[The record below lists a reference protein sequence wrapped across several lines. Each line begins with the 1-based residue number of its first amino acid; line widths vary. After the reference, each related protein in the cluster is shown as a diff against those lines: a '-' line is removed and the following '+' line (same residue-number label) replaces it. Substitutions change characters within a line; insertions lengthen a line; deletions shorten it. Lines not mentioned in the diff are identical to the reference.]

1 MNIRKIALFASIA
14 TPTFFMAPAQC
25 MAEENMEDAI
35 AATEREPEPLT
46 EEGRKWLSVHAMADI
61 ESAYICRG
69 YIWDTRP
76 YSAQEITGEADFG
89 DLGRV
94 SATAWSMSSLS
105 GSGNSSSISRYA
117 YAEID
122 YLLRY
127 SIDMPITEDWRLQ
140 NTVIRQWVT
149 NPGYRRAH
157 TLCDWQVMQ
166 ILHNPYITPYWR
178 LRYIHH
184 PRQSAYWCVGARR
197 SFELMEGLDFTI
209 DFFGDLGDHRHYRG
223 LYGPKEDGGRYHA
236 GLQALNLIFR
246 LDYKLMEHVSLF
258 GFIGE
263 FCLVNRGA
271 RHAIKASNAKEAK
284 RDITYAGL
292 GIAIDF

>member
-94 SATAWSMSSLS
+94 SATAWSMSSKS
-105 GSGNSSSISRYA
+105 AISA
-117 YAEID
+117 
-122 YLLRY
+122 
-127 SIDMPITEDWRLQ
+127 
-140 NTVIRQWVT
+140 
-149 NPGYRRAH
+149 
-157 TLCDWQVMQ
+157 
-166 ILHNPYITPYWR
+166 
-178 LRYIHH
+178 
-184 PRQSAYWCVGARR
+184 AR
-197 SFELMEGLDFTI
+197 
-209 DFFGDLGDHRHYRG
+209 
-223 LYGPKEDGGRYHA
+223 
-236 GLQALNLIFR
+236 
-246 LDYKLMEHVSLF
+246 
-258 GFIGE
+258 
-263 FCLVNRGA
+263 
-271 RHAIKASNAKEAK
+271 
-284 RDITYAGL
+284 
-292 GIAIDF
+292 